1 MTKRRH
7 PQGLGQ
13 TIRSDL
19 ERNIASGKWPPGY
32 RIPFEHELMAQY
44 QCSRMTVNRVLSL
57 LAEKGLIE
65 RRRRVGS
72 FVRKPSSTI
81 ESVALDIPHIPVD
94 VALRGHTYSYRLL
107 ARHVRKP
114 TKAVAHEVELAPKGI
129 LVAVECLHLADE
141 KPFALE
147 NRVINPVA
155 VPAALEEAFAEQAPG
170 TWLLQNIPWTRAE
183 HHIRAV
189 NLNRAAAARLGV
201 RVGTASLLI
210 ARRTWLGKVPITY
223 VEQMFLGDSYDLVAH
238 FRPIAR

>member
-1 MTKRRH
+1 MVKAQH

-32 RIPFEHELMAQY
+32 RIPFEHELMVQY

-65 RRRRVGS
+65 RQRRAGS
-72 FVRKPSSTI
+72 FVRKPSTTI

-94 VALRGHTYSYRLL
+94 VALRGHVYSYRLL
-107 ARHVRKP
+107 NRRLRKP
-114 TKAVAHEVELAPKGI
+114 AKSIPHELELAPKGT
-129 LVAVECLHLADE
+129 LVAVECLHLADN
-141 KPFALE
+141 KPFAYE
-147 NRVINPVA
+147 SRVINPVA
-155 VPAALEEAFAEQAPG
+155 VPTVLDESFADEAPG

-189 NLNRAAAARLGV
+189 NLSRGTATRLGV
-201 RVGTASLLI
+201 RAGTASLVI

>member
-1 MTKRRH
+1 MVKARH
-7 PQGLGQ
+7 PQSLGQ

-94 VALRGHTYSYRLL
+94 VALRGHVYSYRLL
-107 ARHVRKP
+107 GRHVRKP
-114 TKAVAHEVELAPKGI
+114 AKAIPHELELAPKGSLI
-129 LVAVECLHLADE
+129 AVECLHLADD

-155 VPAALEEAFAEQAPG
+155 VPVALEEPFTDQAPG
-170 TWLLQNIPWTRAE
+170 TWLLQNIPWSRAE
-183 HHIRAV
+183 HHIRAI
-189 NLNRAAAARLGV
+189 NLGRAAAARLGV

-210 ARRTWLGKVPITY
+210 ARRTWLGKTPITY
-223 VEQMFLGDSYDLVAH
+223 VEQMFLGNSYDLVAH